1 MLFPYI
7 KDCFICNFVVC
18 LDDSVI
24 IFAIS
29 CGICLLRIVY
39 LIIEQQ
45 AVSSLV
51 IVDVSLVCSMA
62 KLITLCCLVA
72 EVGSLAA
79 FAVSEGTK
87 IESAT
92 VPESWSHLL
101 GCLVFLSL
109 LHQLSSILEMDKIF
123 NQSRLYW
130 MHQWYLR

>member
-1 MLFPYI
+1 M
-7 KDCFICNFVVC
+7 
-18 LDDSVI
+18 I

-29 CGICLLRIVY
+29 SGIFLLRIVY

-62 KLITLCCLVA
+62 KLITSCCLVA

-92 VPESWSHLL
+92 VPES
-101 GCLVFLSL
+101 
-109 LHQLSSILEMDKIF
+109 
-123 NQSRLYW
+123 
-130 MHQWYLR
+130 